1 MHIFGK
7 KNVTNFGVW
16 SFTFVCIDFFL
27 TYGKGTSVFMVTV
40 VGGPT
45 LYNDYCESDSLI
57 VLMSR
62 SILLLL

>member
-1 MHIFGK
+1 MLQTLEFGL
-7 KNVTNFGVW
+7 
-16 SFTFVCIDFFL
+16 SQLFVLIFFL

-45 LYNDYCESDSLI
+45 LYNDYCESDCLI